1 LAYELRQTGNEKIS
15 SAIEKWAKN
24 MNRQGLEEKAQM
36 KVIHPHSQSKKNCKV
51 LKLYRDINF
60 Q

>member
-36 KVIHPHSQSKKNCKV
+36 KVIHPHSQSKK
-51 LKLYRDINF
+51 KL
-60 Q
+60 